1 MTIFAPLPGS
11 HTGLERGLAIRS
23 QAGTKENSCRSLRMS
38 RPTPVAMTEIV
49 PFVVCVNI
57 EGVVSVRLAA

>member
-23 QAGTKENSCRSLRMS
+23 QVRTEENSCRSLRMS
-38 RPTPVAMTEIV
+38 RPTPMTITEIA
-49 PFVVCVNI
+49 PFVVRVNI